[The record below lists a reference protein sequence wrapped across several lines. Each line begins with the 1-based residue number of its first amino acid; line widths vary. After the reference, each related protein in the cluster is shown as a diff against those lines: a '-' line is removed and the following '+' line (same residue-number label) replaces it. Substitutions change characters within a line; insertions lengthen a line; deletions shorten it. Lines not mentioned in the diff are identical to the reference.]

1 MKIILVTGLKG
12 GVGKTTTSIET
23 ARALTR
29 RGYKVGILDLDYRTP
44 NVPIAMDNG
53 VAQLGHTFDG
63 DVLLPPEIEGIRVM
77 SMAYVWPEWK
87 CVQVSD
93 EDAMDDVLHLLS
105 PDVVDWGPIDYLI
118 CDTPPTS
125 TGVVQIALEA
135 EDVVGSL
142 IVSHASRV
150 SRMDTVRTIDLFREK
165 EVPIVGL
172 VCNQAGLHDLDS
184 EDIRVV
190 AEQSGIP
197 FFISVPHV
205 GRNDGTLDAYFD
217 QIGEALLNTAPITL
231 KVKEVE
237 DTKWRALLEMFKKL
251 S

>member
-29 RGYKVGILDLDYRTP
+29 LGYKVGILDLDYRTP

-53 VAQLGHTFDG
+53 VAQLDHTFDG
-63 DVLLPPEIEGIRVM
+63 DVLIPPEIEGIRVM
-77 SMAYVWPEWK
+77 SMAYIWPEWK

-93 EDAMDDVLHLLS
+93 EHAMEDVLHLLS
-105 PDVVDWGPIDYLI
+105 PDVVDWGPIDYLV

-142 IVSHASRV
+142 IVSQASRV
-150 SRMDTVRTIDLFREK
+150 SRMDTIRTIDLFREK

-172 VCNQAGLHDLDS
+172 ICNQAGLHDLD
-184 EDIRVV
+184 EGDIRAI
-190 AEQSGIP
+190 AEQYEIP

-205 GRNDGTLDAYFD
+205 GRNDGTLAGYFD
-217 QIGEALLNTAPITL
+217 QIGEALLKVAPITL
-231 KVKEVE
+231 KVKELE
-237 DTKWRALLEMFKKL
+237 DTKWRALLTMFEKL
-251 S
+251 R